1 MIYPQDIM
9 DALAAAIRGKFPGE
23 EVCMDRVPVD
33 FQRPST
39 LVELGQPWK
48 TDIHMGTQ
56 AIELRPVI
64 TMTTF
69 VVVDEYHHSHLR
81 ELNRRQMVLTG
92 LLLPGYVQV
101 QDRAPKVVKLELE
114 SGWDFATV
122 AATFSVTLDREDFIS
137 LEQAPV
143 AQTVGM
149 AFQVQDERR

>member
-9 DALAAAIRGKFPGE
+9 DALAALIRDKFPGE
-23 EVCMDRVPVD
+23 EVYMDRVPVD
-33 FQRPST
+33 FKRPST

-92 LLLPGYVQV
+92 LLLPGYIRV
-101 QDRAPKVVKLELE
+101 QDRAPKVVGLELE
-114 SGWDFATV
+114 GGWDFA
-122 AATFSVTLDREDFIS
+122 AAKATFSYTLSRADFETIP
-137 LEQAPV
+137 QAPV
-143 AQTVGM
+143 MEDLHTRMEATTYG
-149 AFQVQDERR
+149 

>member
-9 DALAAAIRGKFPGE
+9 DALAALIRDKFPRE
-23 EVCMDRVPVD
+23 EVYMDRVPVD
-33 FQRPST
+33 FKRPST
-39 LVELGQPWK
+39 LVALGKCAGQA
-48 TDIHMGTQ
+48 DMGFGVV
-56 AIELRPVI
+56 ELRPVVAI
-64 TMTTF
+64 TAFTE
-69 VVVDEYHHSHLR
+69 VDEYHHSHLQ